1 MAGGE
6 VGDSINAADGF
17 QVVVRAG
24 TVHVTSGGEVS
35 PDIQLL
41 QVRAAR
47 LNKQIQ
53 RIVVPRFR
61 GLIVWGA
68 IIKVFYQC
76 QNFWYEWKGIITR
89 NVHVHVKYESHISN
103 GAQVT
108 SNVKVL
114 KYVCQKSRSRLQ
126 GQKL

>member
-1 MAGGE
+1 MKILHRRRTNVKCTE
-6 VGDSINAADGF
+6 
-17 QVVVRAG
+17 
-24 TVHVTSGGEVS
+24 
-35 PDIQLL
+35 
-41 QVRAAR
+41 AR
-47 LNKQIQ
+47 LQKEEMECNKVKLELKQDKQIQ

-68 IIKVFYQC
+68 IIKVLYQC

-108 SNVKVL
+108 SIVKV
-114 KYVCQKSRSRLQ
+114 
-126 GQKL
+126 